1 MVDAHEAVQSLSPQE
16 AFEIFKALFKDAPF
30 MGTAI
35 PSENQEYTMSAAGMS
50 AAGRV
55 GNTPQTET
63 ANLAVVFL
71 DESNEHRDELID
83 TLEGF
88 YRVTGIKGEDLNRVN
103 PLPSI
108 FREVMTITTN
118 DGETWHLYQGSDGKA
133 PYNHLQWLEQQFA
146 RNLFLLTPEGLRKT
160 IANQIFRAQRDLES
174 LRENMC
180 VNNVN
185 KVQKCLEQLA
195 ELPDDLLTED
205 LRALRTVLSSDPDYL
220 NRVKEILQDT
230 QNLISPEAL
239 QSTALQTSGQSQ
251 GRTSNG

>member
-1 MVDAHEAVQSLSPQE
+1 MTDAHEAVQSLSPQE

-35 PSENQEYTMSAAGMS
+35 PSENQEYTMSAAE
-50 AAGRV
+50 RV

-88 YRVTGIKGEDLNRVN
+88 YRVTGIKEEDLNRVN

-133 PYNHLQWLEQQFA
+133 PYNHLPWLKQQFA

-160 IANQIFRAQRDLES
+160 IDNQIFRAQIDLES
-174 LRENMC
+174 LRENMS
-180 VNNVN
+180 VDNVD
-185 KVQKCLEQLA
+185 KVQKRLEQLA
-195 ELPDDLLTED
+195 ELPDYLLTED
-205 LRALRTVLSSDPDYL
+205 LRVLRSDPDYL
-220 NRVKEILQDT
+220 NRVKEILQEAQDLLSPKALEAAYANMAT
-230 QNLISPEAL
+230 Q
-239 QSTALQTSGQSQ
+239 G
-251 GRTSNG
+251 GRSETTL